1 MRFLAE
7 YVMRGRLQATLVT
20 AVTALLALLLLPLS
34 YLSGAAVG
42 LVTLRIGARQ
52 GLSVIAGSML
62 VLAVLGGVMLRNP
75 LPGIGFALVLWMPVW
90 MLAANLRRSANLA
103 QCVKLAGLF
112 GVMLVV
118 GIYLATDNPVSWWS
132 EALQKVLAPA
142 LEGAAKERIDEMS
155 VAVSQVARL
164 MTGLMGG
171 LMGLTLLGC
180 LFIARWWQAMLYNPG
195 GFKGEFQQLR
205 LGRGFALVTL
215 AVGVLLL
222 VSSSETVPIATDL
235 LVVLVMLFMIQ
246 GLSVSHYLVAKA
258 GANAGW
264 LVALYMLVI
273 VLPQAALTL
282 AVAGIADN
290 WLDFRTIFG
299 DKPKQ

>member
-7 YVMRGRLQATLVT
+7 YVMRGRMQAILVT

-42 LVTLRIGARQ
+42 LVTLRVGARQ
-52 GLSVIAGSML
+52 GLGVIAGSML

-75 LPGIGFALVLWMPVW
+75 LPGIGFALVLWIPVW
-90 MLAANLRRSANLA
+90 VLAANLRRSANLA
-103 QCVKLAGLF
+103 RCVKLAGLF

-118 GIYLATDNPVSWWS
+118 GIYTATDNPVTWWS

-215 AVGVLLL
+215 AIGMLLL
-222 VSSSETVPIATDL
+222 ISSSETMPIATDL
-235 LVVLVMLFMIQ
+235 LVVMVMLFMIQ
-246 GLSVSHYLVAKA
+246 GLSVSHYLVTKA

-290 WLDFRTIFG
+290 WFNFRTIFG